1 MPTMINDPDSLTWGR
16 LVKSWATG
24 LDYLTTAPTL
34 PQPIPVAP
42 PPPPPASW
50 TLPPLNAVNFDVKIG
65 ASTVQK
71 TIPGVL
77 YLTTAQFAG
86 LLGAAGIKSVNFPAG
101 ATEVIVVQGNVSTM
115 VIRLPPKSVLQASEQ
130 NLLSGGAYPTP
141 TFYEALFTP
150 PGGAVVH
157 ANPPTLPD
165 KVGIM
170 NLHAN
175 RIGDYTMGL
184 CA

>member
-1 MPTMINDPDSLTWGR
+1 MPTMIADKDSLVWGR

-24 LDYLTTAPTL
+24 LDYVSPGD
-34 PQPIPVAP
+34 IPERPVT
-42 PPPPPASW
+42 PAAGKLW
-50 TLPPLNAVNFDVKIG
+50 ALPPLNPVDFT
-65 ASTVQK
+65 ASVGGTPVQK

-77 YLTTAQFAG
+77 YLTKDECNA
-86 LLGAAGIKSVNFPAG
+86 LLKEAGIDPGDVTYPEE
-101 ATEVIVVQGNVSTM
+101 TVEVMFIQGNAKTM
-115 VIRLPPKSVLQASEQ
+115 VIRLPPTVVLQRSEQ

-141 TFYEALFTP
+141 TFYDALYSP
-150 PGGAVVH
+150 PGGPVIH
-157 ANPPTLPD
+157 AEPPAPSD